1 MDNLLEILKI
11 VEGGLKGDRT
21 TVAAYASQLADK
33 LEKDGEKKAAARIRR
48 AASGP
53 ALQSLEPAKLAE
65 KPRLPVDAE
74 SRLSLAHED
83 LPALDNTLVLLEP
96 DTEKSVQEFLRYI
109 RKASQLLKH
118 GVSFSPT
125 LLVHGPPGC
134 GKTQLARSVA
144 ATLQLPLLTARLDS
158 MVSSFL
164 GSTAKN
170 IRNLF
175 DHAQSRPCVLFLDE
189 FDAIAKLRDDQHEQ
203 GELKRVVV
211 SLLQNID
218 FLDSGTILLA
228 ATNHP
233 HLLDPAVWRRF
244 AYKLEIGLPS
254 APIRAQMFSYFLG
267 DLVNRKQVPIFA
279 SASEPLSGS
288 MVREAC
294 DGAARD
300 AVLEGQSRVST
311 TNVLKRILTCQHI
324 STSPN
329 GNSDEC
335 IRKARAVS
343 SKAFTYER
351 LSAIYGR
358 STGYISNLL
367 TKEG

>member
-1 MDNLLEILKI
+1 MENLLEILKI
-11 VEGGLKGDRT
+11 IEGGLKGDRT
-21 TVAAYASQLADK
+21 TVAAYTGQLADK
-33 LEKDGEKKAAARIRR
+33 LEKAGEKKAAARVRR
-48 AASGP
+48 ATSSP
-53 ALQSLEPAKLAE
+53 TLQSLEPAKLAE
-65 KPRLPVDAE
+65 QRRLPVDAE
-74 SRLSLAHED
+74 SRLSLAHEEF
-83 LPALDNTLVLLEP
+83 PALDETLVFLDP
-96 DTEKSVQEFLRYI
+96 DTEESTQEFLRYI
-109 RKASQLLKH
+109 RNASQLLEH
-118 GVSFSPT
+118 GVPFSPT
-125 LLVHGPPGC
+125 LLLHGPPGC
-134 GKTQLARSVA
+134 GKTQSARFIA
-144 ATLQLPLLTARLDS
+144 ASLQLPLLTARLDS

-218 FLDSGTILLA
+218 LLDSGTILLA
-228 ATNHP
+228 ATNHS

-254 APIRAQMFSYFLG
+254 SQIRARMFSYFLG
-267 DLVNRKQVPIFA
+267 GLVDPKQVPVLA
-279 SASEPLSGS
+279 SASEALSGS
-288 MVREAC
+288 MLRESC

-300 AVLEGQSRVST
+300 AVLDGQSGVST
-311 TNVLKRILTCQHI
+311 TNLLRRILTCQGI
-324 STSPN
+324 ATSPN

-343 SKAFTYER
+343 PKAFTYKR
-351 LSAIYGR
+351 LSEIYGR